1 MKRMKNNVLAMALI
15 ALTAMG
21 CSKEDSV
28 PAGGSPMT
36 FTGVA
41 PAASVPASAASSRSY
56 FPGTSGLMYWSD
68 YDNIGAYAFDSSK
81 ALKAHDIC
89 TLQSG
94 AGSGLAV
101 FHPRNIL
108 YSESW
113 SGSGDYTFYAYYP
126 VWIAAAATYDNGGVL
141 LNIPSA
147 QNGEFGRY
155 QVCFSQAVT
164 VSSEQIGLNKSVRFD
179 FKPASSLMRV
189 QLFLDEAS
197 SADEVYISQASVSVS
212 GCALFG
218 DCKLSFADG
227 SLAASVPASG
237 TSTVTVR
244 LTTPVRITK
253 KADGQNPNPYIDFVI
268 LPTSNM
274 SGTVKFSVTTQAG
287 LTLTTPDKD
296 VPASGFAGGTR
307 YFIERPISVVLD
319 ADSPDASYIDG
330 GLAWEATVDNDGAY
344 SDGGVAW

>member
-1 MKRMKNNVLAMALI
+1 
-15 ALTAMG
+15 
-21 CSKEDSV
+21 
-28 PAGGSPMT
+28 
-36 FTGVA
+36 
-41 PAASVPASAASSRSY
+41 
-56 FPGTSGLMYWSD
+56 MYWSD

-81 ALKAHDIC
+81 ASKAHDIC

-126 VWIAAAATYDNGGVL
+126 VWTAAAATYSDGGVL

-164 VSSEQIGLNKSVRFD
+164 VSSEQIGLADKSVRFD

-197 SADEVYISQASVSVS
+197 SADEVYLSQASVSVFPGCSFVRRLQIELRRRFSRRFHARLRAPATPSPS
-212 GCALFG
+212 GSPHLY
-218 DCKLSFADG
+218 
-227 SLAASVPASG
+227 ASRRRPTDRIRIL
-237 TSTVTVR
+237 TSTSSFC
-244 LTTPVRITK
+244 PPRICR
-253 KADGQNPNPYIDFVI
+253 AP
-268 LPTSNM
+268 
-274 SGTVKFSVTTQAG
+274 
-287 LTLTTPDKD
+287 
-296 VPASGFAGGTR
+296 
-307 YFIERPISVVLD
+307 
-319 ADSPDASYIDG
+319 
-330 GLAWEATVDNDGAY
+330 
-344 SDGGVAW
+344 

>member
-1 MKRMKNNVLAMALI
+1 MKNNVLAMALI

-108 YSESW
+108 YSDSW

-126 VWIAAAATYDNGGVL
+126 VWTAAAATYSDGGVL

-189 QLFLDEAS
+189 QLFLSEDS

-227 SLAASVPASG
+227 SLAASAPASG

>member
-1 MKRMKNNVLAMALI
+1 
-15 ALTAMG
+15 
-21 CSKEDSV
+21 
-28 PAGGSPMT
+28 
-36 FTGVA
+36 
-41 PAASVPASAASSRSY
+41 
-56 FPGTSGLMYWSD
+56 MYWSD

-126 VWIAAAATYDNGGVL
+126 VWTAAAATYSDGGVL

-227 SLAASVPASG
+227 SLAASAPAS
-237 TSTVTVR
+237 
-244 LTTPVRITK
+244 
-253 KADGQNPNPYIDFVI
+253 GQNPNPYIDFVI

-287 LTLTTPDKD
+287 LTLTAPDKD

>member
-1 MKRMKNNVLAMALI
+1 MKNNVLAMALI

-36 FTGVA
+36 FTGIA
-41 PAASVPASAASSRSY
+41 PAASVPAAAAASRSY
-56 FPGTSGLMYWSD
+56 FPGASGLMFWSD
-68 YDNIGAYAFDSSK
+68 YDNIGAYAFDASK
-81 ALKAHDIC
+81 TLKAHDIC

-94 AGSGLAV
+94 AGSGEAV
-101 FHPRNIL
+101 FGPKNIL
-108 YSESW
+108 STDGW

-126 VWIAAAATYDNGGVL
+126 VWTAAAATYRDGGVL

-164 VSSEQIGLNKSVRFD
+164 VSSEQIERNKSVRFD

-189 QLFLDEAS
+189 QLYLS
-197 SADEVYISQASVSVS
+197 SDSDADEVYISQASISVS

-218 DCKLSFADG
+218 DCKLTFADG
-227 SLAASVPASG
+227 TLAASEAVSSTS

-253 KADGQNPNPYIDFVI
+253 KADGWNTNPYIDFVI

-274 SGTVKFSVTTQAG
+274 TGTVKFSATTQAG
-287 LTLTTPDKD
+287 LTLTIAQKNVPKD
-296 VPASGFAGGTR
+296 GFAGGTR
-307 YFIERPISVVLD
+307 YFIEREISVGID
-319 ADSPDASYIDG
+319 DNAPDGSYIDG
-330 GLAWEATVDNDGAY
+330 GFGWDAKVDNDGAY
-344 SDGGVAW
+344 SEGGDAW

>member
-1 MKRMKNNVLAMALI
+1 MQQGGFRPRGRFSDDFHGRRSRGIRSGIRRVVPVLFPRHLGPDV
-15 ALTAMG
+15 LERLRQHRRLRFRLFQSLEG
-21 CSKEDSV
+21 
-28 PAGGSPMT
+28 PRHLH
-36 FTGVA
+36 A
-41 PAASVPASAASSRSY
+41 PVRRR
-56 FPGTSGLMYWSD
+56 
-68 YDNIGAYAFDSSK
+68 
-81 ALKAHDIC
+81 
-89 TLQSG
+89 
-94 AGSGLAV
+94 SGLAV

-126 VWIAAAATYDNGGVL
+126 VWTAAAATYSDGGVL

-227 SLAASVPASG
+227 SLAASASASG

-274 SGTVKFSVTTQAG
+274 SGIVKFSVTTQAG

-319 ADSPDASYIDG
+319 DDSPDASYIDG

>member
-1 MKRMKNNVLAMALI
+1 M
-15 ALTAMG
+15 
-21 CSKEDSV
+21 
-28 PAGGSPMT
+28 
-36 FTGVA
+36 
-41 PAASVPASAASSRSY
+41 
-56 FPGTSGLMYWSD
+56 
-68 YDNIGAYAFDSSK
+68 
-81 ALKAHDIC
+81 
-89 TLQSG
+89 
-94 AGSGLAV
+94 
-101 FHPRNIL
+101 
-108 YSESW
+108 
-113 SGSGDYTFYAYYP
+113 
-126 VWIAAAATYDNGGVL
+126 L

-197 SADEVYISQASVSVS
+197 SADEVYISQASVSVP

-227 SLAASVPASG
+227 SLAASASASG

-244 LTTPVRITK
+244 LTTPVCITK
-253 KADGQNPNPYIDFVI
+253 KADGQNPNPYIDFII

>member
-1 MKRMKNNVLAMALI
+1 MALI

-126 VWIAAAATYDNGGVL
+126 VWTAAAATYSRRGRVVEHPFGPERRVRTLSGL
-141 LNIPSA
+141 LLA
-147 QNGEFGRY
+147 GRHRKFRVDQIE
-155 QVCFSQAVT
+155 QVRPLRLQACFVVDAGAV
-164 VSSEQIGLNKSVRFD
+164 
-179 FKPASSLMRV
+179 
-189 QLFLDEAS
+189 
-197 SADEVYISQASVSVS
+197 
-212 GCALFG
+212 
-218 DCKLSFADG
+218 
-227 SLAASVPASG
+227 VP
-237 TSTVTVR
+237 
-244 LTTPVRITK
+244 
-253 KADGQNPNPYIDFVI
+253 
-268 LPTSNM
+268 
-274 SGTVKFSVTTQAG
+274 
-287 LTLTTPDKD
+287 
-296 VPASGFAGGTR
+296 
-307 YFIERPISVVLD
+307 
-319 ADSPDASYIDG
+319 
-330 GLAWEATVDNDGAY
+330 
-344 SDGGVAW
+344 

>member
-1 MKRMKNNVLAMALI
+1 MR
-15 ALTAMG
+15 
-21 CSKEDSV
+21 
-28 PAGGSPMT
+28 GG
-36 FTGVA
+36 FRGQGYEFRGRRYAVVGRGV
-41 PAASVPASAASSRSY
+41 R
-56 FPGTSGLMYWSD
+56 FLR
-68 YDNIGAYAFDSSK
+68 AYAFDSSDK
-81 ALKAHDIC
+81 LQAHDIC
-89 TLQSG
+89 KLKSG

-101 FHPRNIL
+101 FAPNNIL
-108 YSESW
+108 YSDSW

-126 VWIAAAATYDNGGVL
+126 VWTAAAATYSDGGVL

-155 QVCFSQAVT
+155 QVCFSQGVT
-164 VSSEQIGLNKSVRFD
+164 VSSELIKLNKSVRFD

-218 DCKLSFADG
+218 DCKLNFADG
-227 SLAASVPASG
+227 SLAASAPASG

-253 KADGQNPNPYIDFVI
+253 KADGQNPNPYIDFVM

-319 ADSPDASYIDG
+319 DDSPDASYIDG

-344 SDGGVAW
+344 SDGVVAW